1 MGGMEP
7 RTAEAADL
15 TNLPKPSPELV
26 LLRVLLE
33 SHLETM
39 PRKKRLQ
46 FVRHVMDII
55 QAEAAMEHIVS
66 FRPKSDGP
74 ATAQARTQALA
85 WMRHTMGRLL
95 IRLG

>member
-1 MGGMEP
+1 MEP
-7 RTAEAADL
+7 QRAETSDL
-15 TNLPKPSPELV
+15 ANLPNPSPELV

-46 FVRHVMDII
+46 FVRHVMEII
-55 QAEAAMEHIVS
+55 HAEAAMEHVVS
-66 FRPKSDGP
+66 FRPKEDGP
-74 ATAQARTQALA
+74 AVAHARSQALA